1 MTMVVRELKDGR
13 SYVSLQE
20 DHAELAAQFAAH
32 WGNDRF
38 SRLRPYQT
46 MVFATTYHDSGYR
59 EWEGNPPMN
68 VQKGRPFAHREEV
81 PNFEATELKAYSRNV
96 DWISSHDPYAGL
108 LVSMHRT
115 GLWHNRYNIFTEPAG
130 RLRERSQAVQSAKKE
145 MEAQQEEVKKSFSAK
160 DPGFLNELAYNY
172 MVLQIFDLLSLYF
185 CCDGYASD
193 DQFKEYTIAPV
204 RVSYDSDK
212 TVKLTIRPNGAGAVI
227 MDPYPFDESPVK
239 FSARTRI
246 VAPPKEK
253 SEAACIDAYHK
264 AARQMLTFE
273 VSA

>member
-1 MTMVVRELKDGR
+1 MVIRELNDGR
-13 SYVSLQE
+13 CYVALQE

-59 EWEGNPPMN
+59 EWEGTPPMN
-68 VQKGRPFAHREEV
+68 VQKGRPYAHREDV
-81 PNFEATELKAYSRNV
+81 PNFESVELNAYAKNV
-96 DWISSHDPYAGL
+96 DWLAAHDTYAGL

-130 RLRERSQAVQSAKKE
+130 RLRERSPAVQNAKKDL
-145 MEAQQEEVKKSFSAK
+145 EAKQEEVKKSLAAK
-160 DPGFLNELAYNY
+160 HPGLENELAYNY
-172 MVLQIFDLLSLYF
+172 MALQIFDLLSLYF
-185 CCDGYASD
+185 CCDGYTSD
-193 DQFKEYTIAPV
+193 EEFKEYAIAPV
-204 RVSYDSDK
+204 RISYDRDE
-212 TVKLTIRPNGAGAVI
+212 TVRLTIRPNGTGSVVI
-227 MDPYPFDESPVK
+227 DPYPFDLSPLR
-239 FSARTRI
+239 FSARARI

-253 SEAACIDAYHK
+253 TESACVEAYHR
-264 AARQMLTFE
+264 APRQMLTFE

>member
-1 MTMVVRELKDGR
+1 MVIRELTDGR
-13 SYVSLQE
+13 CYVALQE

-59 EWEGNPPMN
+59 EWEGTPPMN
-68 VQKGRPFAHREEV
+68 VQKGRPYAHREDV
-81 PNFEATELKAYSRNV
+81 PNFETIELDAYAKNV
-96 DWISSHDPYAGL
+96 DWLGAHDPYAGL

-130 RLRERSQAVQSAKKE
+130 RLRERSQAVQNAKRELEAKQKE
-145 MEAQQEEVKKSFSAK
+145 LKKTLAPKHPDFE
-160 DPGFLNELAYNY
+160 NELGYNY
-172 MVLQIFDLLSLYF
+172 MALQIFDLLSLYF
-185 CCDGYASD
+185 CCDGYASNEA
-193 DQFKEYTIAPV
+193 FKEYAIAPV
-204 RVSYDSDK
+204 RVSYDRDE
-212 TVKLTIRPNGAGAVI
+212 TVRLTIRPNGTGSVVI
-227 MDPYPFDESPVK
+227 DPYPFDLSPLK
-239 FSARTRI
+239 FSARARV

-253 SEAACIDAYHK
+253 TESACMDAYHR
-264 AARQMLTFE
+264 APRQMLTFE

>member
-1 MTMVVRELKDGR
+1 MVVRELKDGR
-13 SYVSLQE
+13 AYVSLQE

-32 WGNDRF
+32 WGNQRF
-38 SRLRPYQT
+38 SKLRPYKT

-68 VQKGRPFAHREEV
+68 VEKGRPYAHREDI
-81 PNFEATELKAYSRNV
+81 PSFEEIELKAYAKNV
-96 DWISSHDPYAGL
+96 EWLGSQDPYAGL

-130 RLRERSQAVQSAKKE
+130 RLRERSQAVQNAKKE
-145 MEAQQEEVKKSFSAK
+145 MEAKQDELKKSFASK
-160 DPGFLNELAYNY
+160 DPRFINELSYNY

-185 CCDGYASD
+185 CCDGYASETE
-193 DQFKEYTIAPV
+193 FKQYAIAPV
-204 RVSYDSDK
+204 RISYDSDE
-212 TVKLTIRPNGAGAVI
+212 TVRLTIRPNGAGAVA
-227 MDPYPFDESPVK
+227 MNPYPFDISPAI
-239 FSARTRI
+239 FSARARI

-253 SEAACIDAYHK
+253 SERACAEEYHK
-264 AARQMLTFE
+264 AARQLLTFQ